1 MGTPKSQ
8 EGSEIVRIRI
18 FGLAAALTGTLIV
31 VVGGTIA
38 APHAWTQPA
47 GEKSVAEAGDFYL
60 PPPSLPDGRGTIVRA
75 EPAQVAMGMV
85 PAAATR
91 LMYVSS
97 DTHDAPTAVVGTY
110 LQPNVQWTGPGERP
124 LVAYAGGT
132 KGQGDQCA
140 PSKLM
145 SQVVQVQPPLDII
158 FEYDLVA
165 ISSLLSRGI
174 AVVVTDYHGLGT
186 PDVHDY
192 LNRKAQAHAV
202 LDSARAALQL
212 PGTGLNPGTPVI
224 LYGYSQGGMAS
235 AGAAELQSSYAP
247 EVNVRGAYVGGPV
260 VDDEYFIGYNDGRA
274 DIAPAFAWILNGIAA
289 DYPETRPV
297 LDAELNDI
305 GKAILGEAQ
314 GKCAV
319 PSGLAQQ
326 HRLTSEWTTS
336 GEPLTAVIDRSPALK
351 SAFAEQRIGTL
362 TPAVPVL
369 AASATND
376 EGAPF
381 VPVREMA
388 AGWCGSGVPVQL
400 ESNAEIPPVSGLVG
414 THVMAFFPSLA
425 ASQQWL
431 TDRLAGMPAPS
442 NCAALP

>member
-1 MGTPKSQ
+1 MRSR
-8 EGSEIVRIRI
+8 V
-18 FGLAAALTGTLIV
+18 FGLTAALAGTLIG
-31 VVGGTIA
+31 VGGGTVT
-38 APHAWTQPA
+38 APHAWTQPP
-47 GEKSVAEAGDFYL
+47 GEQPVAEAGDFYL

-75 EPAQVAMGMV
+75 EPAQMAMSAPGQPGMV

-91 LMYVSS
+91 IMYVSS

-110 LQPNVQWTGPGERP
+110 LQPNVPWTGPGERP
-124 LVAYAGGT
+124 LIAYAGGT

-145 SQVVQVQPPLDII
+145 SQVVQLQPPLDII

-165 ISSLLSRGI
+165 IEALLNRGM
-174 AVVVTDYHGLGT
+174 AVMVTDYHGLGT
-186 PDVHDY
+186 PDVHDF
-192 LNRKAQAHAV
+192 LNRKSQAHAV

-212 PGTGLNPGTPVI
+212 PGTGLHPGTPVI

-247 EVNVRGAYVGGPV
+247 DLNVRGAYIGGPV

-274 DIAPAFAWILNGIAA
+274 AMAPAFAWVLNGIAA

-305 GKAILGEAQ
+305 GKAILNESL

-319 PSGLAQQ
+319 PFGLAQQ
-326 HRLTSEWTTS
+326 HQRTSDWTIS
-336 GEPLTAVIDRSPALK
+336 GEPLTAVIDRSPALQQ
-351 SAFAEQRIGTL
+351 AFAEQRIGTRA
-362 TPAVPVL
+362 PAIPVL
-369 AASATND
+369 AASALND

-381 VPVREMA
+381 APVREMA
-388 AGWCGSGVPVQL
+388 AGWCGGGVPVQL
-400 ESNAEIPPVSGLVG
+400 EANTEIPPVSGLAG

>member
-1 MGTPKSQ
+1 MRS
-8 EGSEIVRIRI
+8 RII
-18 FGLAAALTGTLIV
+18 GLAAALTGTLILLG
-31 VVGGTIA
+31 GGTVT

-47 GEKSVAEAGDFYL
+47 GEQPVAESDFYL

-75 EPAQVAMGMV
+75 EPAVVAMSAPGQPGMV

-97 DTHDAPTAVVGTY
+97 DTHDARTAVVGTY
-110 LQPNVQWTGPGERP
+110 LQPSVPWTGPGERP

-140 PSKLM
+140 PSMLM
-145 SQVVQVQPPLDII
+145 TQIVQAQPPLDII

-165 ISSLLSRGI
+165 IRSLLNRGM

-192 LNRKAQAHAV
+192 LNRKAQAYAV

-212 PGTGLNPGTPVI
+212 PDSGLNPGTPVI

-247 EVNVRGAYVGGPV
+247 DLNVRGAYVGGPV

-274 DIAPAFAWILNGIAA
+274 DFAPAIAWILNGIAA
-289 DYPETRPV
+289 DYPETRPE
-297 LDAELNDI
+297 LDAELNDL
-305 GKAILGEAQ
+305 GKAILQESL

-319 PSGLAQQ
+319 PVGLAQEHQ
-326 HRLTSEWTTS
+326 NTSEWTTS
-336 GEPLTAVIDRSPALK
+336 GEPLTAVIDRSPALR
-351 SAFAEQRIGTL
+351 SAFAEQRIGTRA
-362 TPAVPVL
+362 PAVPVL
-369 AASATND
+369 AASAVND
-376 EGAPF
+376 QGAPF
-381 VPVREMA
+381 VPVRDVA
-388 AGWCGSGVPVQL
+388 AGWCGGGVPVQL
-400 ESNAEIPPVSGLVG
+400 ESNAEIPPASGLVG
-414 THVMAFFPSLA
+414 THVIAFFPSLF

>member
-1 MGTPKSQ
+1 M
-8 EGSEIVRIRI
+8 
-18 FGLAAALTGTLIV
+18 AAALTGTLIV
-31 VVGGTIA
+31 VGGGTA
-38 APHAWTQPA
+38 TAPYAWTQPP
-47 GEKSVAEAGDFYL
+47 GEQPVAEAGDFYL
-60 PPPSLPDGRGTIVRA
+60 PPPSLPDARGAIVRA
-75 EPAQVAMGMV
+75 EPAPLAMSAPGQPGIV

-91 LMYVSS
+91 FMYVSS

-110 LQPNVQWTGPGERP
+110 LQPSVPWTGPGERP
-124 LVAYAGGT
+124 LIAYAGGT

-140 PSKLM
+140 PSRLM
-145 SQVVQVQPPLDII
+145 SQIVQADPSPLDII

-165 ISSLLSRGI
+165 IRSLLNRGVAI
-174 AVVVTDYHGLGT
+174 VVTDYHGLGT

-192 LNRKAQAHAV
+192 LNRKSQAYAV

-247 EVNVRGAYVGGPV
+247 DLNVRGAYVGGPV

-274 DIAPAFAWILNGIAA
+274 DFAPAIAWTLNGIAA

-297 LDAELNDI
+297 LDAELNDL
-305 GKAILGEAQ
+305 GKAILQESL

-319 PSGLAQQ
+319 PTGLAQE
-326 HRLTSEWTTS
+326 HLRTSEWTNS
-336 GEPLTAVIDRSPALK
+336 GEPITAVIDRSPALR
-351 SAFAEQRIGTL
+351 SAFAEQRLGTRA
-362 TPAVPVL
+362 PAVPVL
-369 AASATND
+369 AASAVND
-376 EGAPF
+376 QGAPF
-381 VPVREMA
+381 VPVREVA
-388 AGWCGSGVPVQL
+388 AGWCGGGVPVQL
-400 ESNAEIPPVSGLVG
+400 EANAEIPPSSGLVG
-414 THVMAFFPSLA
+414 THVIAFFPSLV